1 MTGIVGPNG
10 CGKSNVVDAI
20 RWILGEQ
27 RPTSMR
33 GKEMTDVIFKGST
46 SRTGMS
52 FAEGCVVLDNSCGTI
67 EGHGSEVSVTRRVFK
82 SGEGEYLIDG
92 QQVRRSYSICQ
103 GVEQQQLQV
112 AVKAIADGVFSNYAN
127 QQLRPGMTLD
137 VMPPQGRFY
146 TVLDPQQVKHY
157 LFIAVGSGITPNLSH
172 ICPLKKPTS

>member
-1 MTGIVGPNG
+1 MNTEFYPLTIAKTERLTKDSIALTFTVP
-10 CGKSNVVDAI
+10 
-20 RWILGEQ
+20 EQ
-27 RPTSMR
+27 LKQT
-33 GKEMTDVIFKGST
+33 FKYVQGQ
-46 SRTGMS
+46 
-52 FAEGCVVLDNSCGTI
+52 
-67 EGHGSEVSVTRRVFK
+67 
-82 SGEGEYLIDG
+82 YLTLQATIDG

-146 TVLDPQQVKHY
+146 TKLDPLQIKHY

-172 ICPLKKPTS
+172 IRSVLATEPQAKVTLLYGNRNTGSMMFREQLCFITTPTMIGL